1 MVPCLVPLLGFNL
14 KPQTW
19 RSNGLL
25 GLCQLEM
32 EGGDRGEGVRCPGNP
47 ALHWKEGD
55 WIAHLSSDPCG
66 LGFPDD

>member
-32 EGGDRGEGVRCPGNP
+32 EG
-47 ALHWKEGD
+47 
-55 WIAHLSSDPCG
+55 
-66 LGFPDD
+66 